1 MSGFWGEPLALLGGA
16 VFTLLLVVVCV
27 SDLRRRRIPNR
38 LVGTLAVAGI
48 GYALAVMPIVSALR
62 YALGGAAVGLGL
74 WLPFWAMRVL
84 GAGDVKLVA
93 ASGTWLGPLGVL
105 EASLYGAALGGLL
118 AVWALA
124 RTGGITRV
132 LPRFG
137 TWLFASRVMR
147 RIAPETIP
155 AEKRVPY
162 GLALAAGAAIAGWY
176 PGLIL

>member
-1 MSGFWGEPLALLGGA
+1 MSRLGAGPVGLLGGA
-16 VFTLLLVVVCV
+16 VFTLLLVAVCV
-27 SDLRRRRIPNR
+27 SDLRWRRIPNR
-38 LVGTLAVAGI
+38 LVATLAAAGI
-48 GYALAVMPIVSALR
+48 GYALAVMPVISAPKH
-62 YALGGAAVGLGL
+62 ALGGAAVGLGL

-84 GAGDVKLVA
+84 GAGDVKLIA

-105 EASLYGAALGGLL
+105 EASLYGGALGGLL

-124 RTGGITRV
+124 RTGGAARV

-137 TWLFASRVMR
+137 AWLLTSRVMR
-147 RIAPETIP
+147 RMAPETTP
-155 AEKRVPY
+155 VEQRVPY